1 MGRSRSISDSLR
13 KAAEPRWLVV
23 RDRFSRPLRHVMLA
37 PGTDLRAALEAE
49 RTRLM
54 REGWNVDEPTRY
66 AFLFADK
73 DNERV
78 CVSIEV
84 YEPGRMPVGH
94 GSFIGRRSR

>member
-1 MGRSRSISDSLR
+1 MGRSRSAPDPLS

-23 RDRFSRPLRHVMLA
+23 RDRFSRPVRNMMLS

-49 RTRLM
+49 RGRLI

-66 AFLFADK
+66 AFLFADR

-84 YEPGRMPVGH
+84 FEPGRTPVGH
-94 GSFIGRRSR
+94 GSYIGRRRP